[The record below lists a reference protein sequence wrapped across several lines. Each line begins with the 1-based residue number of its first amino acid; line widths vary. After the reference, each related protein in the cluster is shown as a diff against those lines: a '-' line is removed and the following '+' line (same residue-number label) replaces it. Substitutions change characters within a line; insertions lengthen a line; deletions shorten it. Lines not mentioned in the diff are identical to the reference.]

1 MLDHDKLVPFDK
13 LFPDLPERLSF
24 RTRVMLFWSNLL
36 DDLTVLKWNIQDF
49 FRKD

>member
-1 MLDHDKLVPFDK
+1 MLDHDKLIPFDE
-13 LFPDLPERLSF
+13 LFPAIPERLNI

-36 DDLTVLKWNIQDF
+36 DDLTILKWNIRDF